1 MVSTE
6 KHPKQITLT
15 QKYISIKRWW
25 KARELESFQSGSPS
39 FVLSFY
45 LFYYI
50 HDFYLMLI
58 TTKGHHVE
66 HDTRQQVSSFISSPE
81 A

>member
-1 MVSTE
+1 MMKSE
-6 KHPKQITLT
+6 GIGEF
-15 QKYISIKRWW
+15 SKRFS
-25 KARELESFQSGSPS
+25 LIL
-39 FVLSFY
+39 LSFY

-50 HDFYLMLI
+50 HHFYLIII